1 MRVDWFLELV
11 PGAGSAADGGA
22 DARVTAVPGAGT
34 TTMELSRWDAA
45 RGWVTGPP
53 PAFQVVPA
61 DPVLDLAW
69 GAPYADLGIAPG
81 TRVGV
86 VAVSQYRSFTGLG
99 TQTSYADRAPDAGA
113 LALTAAGTPPA
124 ASTGCRRAAA
134 VRARP
139 QGGQARPER
148 HGEGP
153 PQGTPDAR
161 RRRARVA
168 RACPTPAAPGTAAP
182 GGCHLETRPTYV
194 IGADGRIRLQQ
205 RVVSVCD

>member
-34 TTMELSRWDAA
+34 TAMELSRWDAA

-81 TRVGV
+81 ARVGV
-86 VAVSQYRSFTGLG
+86 VAVSQYRSFTSLG
-99 TQTSYADRAPDAGA
+99 TQTFSADRAPDVGALELRPPGRRRPRAPAAGA
-113 LALTAAGTPPA
+113 PPA
-124 ASTGCRRAAA
+124 RTRAPIRRSN
-134 VRARP
+134 
-139 QGGQARPER
+139 GPER

-153 PQGTPDAR
+153 PQGTPDAQAPAGEG
-161 RRRARVA
+161 RRAPAPPRWLLAPLRRVA
-168 RACPTPAAPGTAAP
+168 ATTRRAPPT
-182 GGCHLETRPTYV
+182 
-194 IGADGRIRLQQ
+194 
-205 RVVSVCD
+205 